1 MPGAAKNRA
10 KKARQGG
17 AGGSKK
23 GTAGTSN
30 QDTPDQG
37 TSNQNVPEQGT
48 SDEITSDQDMPAS
61 FDGPAER
68 PGSSSG
74 PPQQGS
80 SRGRAPSNA
89 PSNAP
94 SQSARSSS
102 RPPSAGGQAP
112 HEQPFNA
119 RREEQIL
126 NKRIEWGGNAHG
138 FYNNDG
144 EIFCPILLNTYTSL
158 TPLHPL
164 CTSYI
169 VMDDPINPFQPDT
182 VPSNVESLIVPGP
195 AAINPDGTLVLP
207 SRQMTLDANSYRD
220 KMPTTLMR
228 RPGFGTAGKPIP
240 LQLNSH
246 RIATL
251 PSEKFYQYDVSIGK
265 AGDKRGLIQAVWG
278 SEQLNQKLP
287 GGRLDWLFDG
297 NKLAWSKHNLDRE
310 LRWSIDLDLEHNR
323 GMKPPQLAY
332 STVDIKDLP
341 KGKRPENPHENT
353 HMVYIRKSAAIDLSM
368 IHAYLEGRCDFDNS
382 VIAAINFLD
391 HLIRENPSRKHIN
404 IKKSYFS
411 RTGAAYQDLTG
422 GIEAIRG
429 IYQSIRMAEGKR
441 LVLNVDVSHTT
452 FWRKSMFHSIVNLLS
467 GLVNLDQL
475 QHQWRD
481 KPSDPNST
489 NNKFR
494 TMLRLR
500 KNKFIVEHRGR
511 SAIESSKIHTVGD
524 IMNMRASEY
533 RFKPY
538 MKEEKKEG
546 AEISLPQYYYKKYGI
561 YLNFPDLPL
570 IKTTA
575 KKPTYFPMEIC
586 AMIPGQRYPYKLNE
600 NQTREML
607 SFSATAPP
615 KRLAGIEEGTA
626 MLAWDQDP
634 YLQKYGL
641 KIESKPIVS
650 KARVLEPPV
659 IQMGGGGPNSQIK
672 PGTKGRWNLMGKRF
686 LTKNSAPLTYWG
698 VCIMGDKSSPCK
710 EVHVQAFVRSFCEVY
725 KAHGGEVANTSPL
738 IRGPFPDPAKGV
750 EETFTAVG
758 NHHQVR
764 PQFLLFVVQNKDAE
778 NYLRI
783 KKSSDCRYGVATQVV
798 QGAQVM
804 KNNGQYHSNVCMKV
818 NAKLG
823 GSTYRVLNS
832 LNLKKDGSYF
842 SVPTMV
848 IGADVS
854 HAAPGIGAPSYAAM
868 TVSMDRWASRYSA
881 GVQTNGHRVEIIST
895 RNLRD
900 MLKPLF
906 MHWMNTVSSGNLP
919 AHVYYFR
926 DGVSEGQYINVL
938 KQEVADIKEIFKE
951 LGETRKDFEVK
962 FTVVVAEKRH
972 HIRFFPGRAGDEN
985 QNPLPGTIVDRDVTH
1000 PFENDIYLCSHKALK
1015 GTARPTHYHMLMDEA
1030 GIKPDVFQKIL
1041 YDHCYQYMRSTTP
1054 VGLFPAVYY
1063 AHLASNRARAHE
1075 NITETARKLR
1085 DSGPTKSTSEIPAE
1099 EAKPLLE
1106 MINRCGLAF
1115 GMWYI

>member
-1 MPGAAKNRA
+1 MPGASKQRA
-10 KKARQGG
+10 KKARQAG
-17 AGGSKK
+17 AGRGKAP
-23 GTAGTSN
+23 AGPSDQETHDQATPGQESPVQETSD
-30 QDTPDQG
+30 QETPDQD
-37 TSNQNVPEQGT
+37 S
-48 SDEITSDQDMPAS
+48 PAN

-68 PGSSSG
+68 PGSASG

-89 PSNAP
+89 PSHAP
-94 SQSARSSS
+94 SQSTRGSS
-102 RPPSAGGQAP
+102 RPPSAGGP
-112 HEQPFNA
+112 PPSEQPFGTKQ
-119 RREEQIL
+119 EEKIL

-144 EIFCPILLNTYTSL
+144 E
-158 TPLHPL
+158 
-164 CTSYI
+164 
-169 VMDDPINPFQPDT
+169 PDK
-182 VPSNVESLIVPGP
+182 VPSNTESARMPLPSAVH
-195 AAINPDGTLVLP
+195 PDGSLVLP
-207 SRQMTLDANSYRD
+207 HRQMMLDANSYRD

-228 RPGFGTAGKPIP
+228 RPGFGTAGKAIG

-246 RIATL
+246 RISTL
-251 PSEKFYQYDVSIGK
+251 PSDRYYQYDVSIGK
-265 AGDKRGLIQAVWG
+265 QGDKRGLIQAVWG

-287 GGRLDWLFDG
+287 GGRIDWLFDG
-297 NKLAWSKHNLDRE
+297 NKLGWSRHNIDRE
-310 LRWSIDLDLEHNR
+310 LRMSIDLDLEPNR
-323 GMKPPQLAY
+323 GVKPPQLAH
-332 STVDIKDLP
+332 SGPVDPKDLP
-341 KGKRPENPHENT
+341 KGKKADSPHDNT
-353 HMVYIRKSAAIDLSM
+353 HMVFIRKSTAIDLNM
-368 IHAYLEGRCDFDNS
+368 IHAYLDGRCDFDNS

-391 HLIRENPSRKHIN
+391 HLIRENPSRQHIN

-411 RTGAAYQDLTG
+411 RTGAAYRDLTG

-452 FWRKSMFHSIVNLLS
+452 FWRKSMFPSIVNQLS
-467 GLVNLDQL
+467 GLVNLEQL

-481 KPSDPNST
+481 KRSDPTSID

-494 TMLRLR
+494 TMMRLR

-511 SAIESSKIHTVGD
+511 SAVESSKIHTVGE
-524 IMNMRASEY
+524 IVNMPASEFK
-533 RFKPY
+533 FKPY
-538 MKEEKKEG
+538 NKIENKEG
-546 AEISLPQYYYKKYGI
+546 DEVSLPQYYYKKYGV
-561 YLNFPDLPL
+561 YLQWPDLPL

-575 KKPTYFPMEIC
+575 KKPTYFPMELC
-586 AMIPGQRYPYKLNE
+586 AMIPGQRYPYRLNE

-607 SFSATAPP
+607 AFSATEPS
-615 KRLAGIEEGTA
+615 KRLAGIQEGTA

-641 KIESKPIVS
+641 KIESKPIVT
-650 KARVLEPPV
+650 KARLLDPPV
-659 IQMGGGGPNSQIK
+659 IQMGGTGPNSTIK
-672 PGTKGRWNLMGKRF
+672 PGTAGRWNLKGKRF
-686 LTKNSAPLTYWG
+686 LTKNDAPLTYWG
-698 VCIMGDKSSPCK
+698 VCVMKGINGSCTREPQ
-710 EVHVQAFVRSFCEVY
+710 VQAFIRKFCEIY
-725 KAHGGEVANTSPL
+725 KSHGGEVANTQPL
-738 IRGPFPDPAKGV
+738 VRGPFADPAKGV

-764 PQFLLFVVQNKDAE
+764 PQFLMFVVNDRHAE

-783 KKSSDCRYGVATQVV
+783 KKSADCRYGVATQVV
-798 QGAQVM
+798 QGANVV
-804 KNNGQYHSNVCMKV
+804 KNGDQYHSNVCMKV

-823 GSTYRVLNS
+823 GSTYRVSNA
-832 LNLKKDGSYF
+832 LNLKNNGKYF
-842 SVPTMV
+842 DVPTMI

-906 MHWMNTVSSGNLP
+906 NHWMNTVSGGELP
-919 AHVYYFR
+919 HHVYYFR

-972 HIRFFPGRAGDEN
+972 HIRFFPGRSGDDN

-1000 PFENDIYLCSHKALK
+1000 PYENDIYLCSHKALK

-1030 GIKPDVFQKIL
+1030 GIKPDKFQKIL

-1075 NITETARKLR
+1075 NITEGARKLR
-1085 DSGPTKSTSEIPAE
+1085 DSGPTRSTSEMPPD

-1106 MINRCGLAF
+1106 IINRVGLAWT
-1115 GMWYI
+1115 MWYI